1 MRTEKILRREDGSR
15 VKITVEYYTER
26 YMQKQGYSTLVF
38 TCEEGKRTWKPS
50 FDGDCY
56 RYCTLSLEDRKVFEE
71 ESQLNHVTEEEL
83 LDAKMLL
90 WKMMKP
96 E

>member
-1 MRTEKILRREDGSR
+1 MKTEKILKREDGSR
-15 VKITVEYYTER
+15 VKIIVDYYTER

-38 TCEEGKRTWKPS
+38 TCEKGKRTWKPS
-50 FDGDCY
+50 FDEDCY
-56 RYCTLSLEDRKVFEE
+56 RYRTLSMEDRKVFEE
-71 ESQLNHVTEEEL
+71 ESKFNHVTEEEL

-90 WKMMKP
+90 WQMMKP